1 MEGKP
6 KERKFIVAPESEI
19 ELVRARQKL
28 AITIGVIAL
37 TLLLVGSGIAFLF
50 VQKYRQGLVQF
61 PSTGEKAAQGF
72 VQTPATQGVQPQPS
86 ADIAQ
91 SVKQEPSSAGLVQT
105 PPPPPVPLPV
115 QQTQQSIPAQSLLE
129 QPKPKEP
136 QTLPMQQFPVQPQR
150 PTIPVGL
157 LDYLEQLKRIE
168 MQRKREAN
176 NYWIALQALSELLQA
191 MQGVASTGDILD
203 APDYNPQKT
212 LQAYDAYQQRFL
224 MLRQW
229 LHRLQPPPECQQLH
243 QAYDQALLAHINAV
257 ASLKQRIILKDLAGA
272 ALSGLTTQKQIDVAL
287 SIADN
292 ELSSVCQRYGIAK
305 PFTIG
310 DDR

>member
-1 MEGKP
+1 MDGKQ
-6 KERKFIVAPESEI
+6 KEQKFIVAPESEI

-37 TLLLVGSGIAFLF
+37 TLLLVGSGIAFLLI
-50 VQKYRQGLVQF
+50 QKYQQGLVQL
-61 PSTGEKAAQGF
+61 PSTVKKSAQGF
-72 VQTPATQGVQPQPS
+72 VQAPATQGIQPQLP

-105 PPPPPVPLPV
+105 PPSPPVPLPV
-115 QQTQQSIPAQSLLE
+115 QQTQQGIPAQSLLE

-136 QTLPMQQFPVQPQR
+136 QTLPVQQFPVQPQR
-150 PTIPVGL
+150 PTIPAGL

-176 NYWIALQALSELLQA
+176 NYWIALQALSELLQV
-191 MQGVASTGDILD
+191 MQGAASTGDILN
-203 APDYNPQKT
+203 APDYNPQRT
-212 LQAYDAYQQRFL
+212 LQAYDAYQQRFS

-229 LHRLQPPPECQQLH
+229 LHKLQPPPECQQLH

-257 ASLKQRIILKDLAGA
+257 ASLEQRITLKDLAGA
-272 ALSGLTTQKQIDVAL
+272 ALSGLTTQKQIDFAL
-287 SIADN
+287 SFADN
-292 ELSSVCQRYGIAK
+292 ELSSVCQRYGIPK

-310 DDR
+310 DNR